1 MKIKNFKCVL
11 CRKEYKPSEVEYA
24 CPKCGSLG
32 VLEIN
37 YDYSSFI
44 KDVKV
49 PYEFKNTMWEFLN
62 FFPIDN
68 SKKIKKYKAEDTQH
82 FSKDDFKNIPPLK
95 IGGTPLYRNK
105 DLLKELQIKDLYIK
119 DDTVNPTSSLKD
131 RASSLVVKLALDK
144 GVKAITCASTG
155 NAASSLAGVCASV
168 GLKCYIF
175 VPKAAPEAKIT
186 QLLMYGAEVFAV
198 DGSYDDAF
206 DLSIEATKKFGWYNR
221 NTGYNPFTIEGKKTV
236 SLEIIK
242 QIISNKLNIPD
253 KVFVPVGD
261 GCIIS
266 GVYKGFY
273 DLMNTGIIN
282 KIPQLIAVQAE
293 GSNAIYLAMK
303 KGDKIESIKP
313 DTIADSISVGR
324 PRNGEMAISN
334 IRASNGFA
342 EVVSD
347 KEILD
352 AMRILAKRTGIF
364 AEPAGATA
372 FAGLLKM
379 SREKRLRPDETVAII
394 VTGSGLKD
402 IGSALKAVKKPHYIK
417 PDMNDVEKNL

>member
-1 MKIKNFKCVL
+1 LKIKNFKCVL
-11 CRKEYKPSEVEYA
+11 CKTEYDPEEVQYT
-24 CPKCGSLG
+24 CSSCGTLG
-32 VLEIN
+32 ILEVN
-37 YDYSSFI
+37 YDYRSFTEASYLDISPDI
-44 KDVKV
+44 KQG
-49 PYEFKNTMWEFLN
+49 MWKYTNFL
-62 FFPIDN
+62 PIDN
-68 SKKIKKYKAEDTQH
+68 
-82 FSKDDFKNIPPLK
+82 FKNIAPLK
-95 IGGTPLYRNK
+95 VGDTPLYINK
-105 DLLKELQIKDLYIK
+105 ALAKELQIKDLFIK
-119 DDTVNPTSSLKD
+119 DDTVNPTASLKD
-131 RASSLVVKLALDK
+131 RASALVVKIALDK

-155 NAASSLAGVCASV
+155 NAASSLAGICASV

-175 VPKAAPEAKIT
+175 VPKTAPKAKIA

-236 SLEIIK
+236 SLEIAN
-242 QIISNKLNIPD
+242 QLSFNIPD
-253 KVFVPVGD
+253 KVFIPVGD

-273 DLMNTGIIN
+273 DLIKVGILK

-303 KGDKIESIKP
+303 KGDKIERIKP
-313 DTIADSISVGR
+313 NTIADSISVGR

-334 IRASNGFA
+334 IRSSNGWV
-342 EVVSD
+342 ELVSD
-347 KEILD
+347 EQILD
-352 AMRILAKRTGIF
+352 AMRVLARRTGIF

-379 SREKRLRPDETVAII
+379 SREKRLKPDETVVVLA
-394 VTGSGLKD
+394 TGSGLKD
-402 IGSALKAVKKPHYIK
+402 IDSAMKAVKKPHYIK
-417 PDMNDVEKNL
+417 PDIKEVKKILGKLHF

>member
-1 MKIKNFKCVL
+1 MKIRNFRCVL
-11 CRKEYKPSEVEYA
+11 CKKEYKPSEIQYT
-24 CPKCGSLG
+24 CTKCGTLG

-37 YDYSSFI
+37 YNYKSFQQKEKESSLSLPI
-44 KDVKV
+44 RNI
-49 PYEFKNTMWEFLN
+49 ENSMWDFAAFL
-62 FFPIDN
+62 PID
-68 SKKIKKYKAEDTQH
+68 DL
-82 FSKDDFKNIPPLK
+82 KNIPPLK
-95 IGGTPLYRNK
+95 VGGTPLYRNI
-105 DLLKELQIKDLYIK
+105 DLSRQLQIKDLYIK

-131 RASSLVVKLALDK
+131 RASALVVKLALDK

-155 NAASSLAGVCASV
+155 NAASSLAGICASV

-175 VPKAAPEAKIT
+175 VPKTAPKAKIT

-236 SLEIIK
+236 SLEIAN
-242 QIISNKLNIPD
+242 QLSFNIPD

-261 GCIIS
+261 GCILS

-273 DLMNTGIIN
+273 DLI
-282 KIPQLIAVQAE
+282 KIGAIKKMPKLIAVQAE

-303 KGDKIESIKP
+303 RGDRIKKIEP
-313 DTIADSISVGR
+313 NTIADSISVGR
-324 PRNGEMAISN
+324 PRNGEMAISY
-334 IRASNGFA
+334 IRASNGWV

-347 KEILD
+347 EQILN
-352 AMRILAKRTGIF
+352 AMGILAKRMGIF

-379 SREKRLRPDETVAII
+379 SREKRLKSDEIVVIL

-402 IGSALKAVKKPHYIK
+402 IDSALKAVKKPHYIK
-417 PDMNDVEKNL
+417 PNIKEVEKIFQ

>member
-1 MKIKNFKCVL
+1 MEIKNFRCVL
-11 CRKEYKPSEVEYA
+11 CKTEYKPSQVKYT

-37 YDYSSFI
+37 YDYKSFQQKKQEIPLSFPI
-44 KDVKV
+44 KNIEDS
-49 PYEFKNTMWEFLN
+49 MWEFAKFL
-62 FFPIDN
+62 PI
-68 SKKIKKYKAEDTQH
+68 S
-82 FSKDDFKNIPPLK
+82 DFKNIPPLK
-95 IGGTPLYRNK
+95 VGGTPLYRNT
-105 DLLKELQIKDLYIK
+105 DLSRELEIKDLYIK
-119 DDTVNPTSSLKD
+119 DDTINPTSSLKD
-131 RASSLVVKLALDK
+131 RASALIVKLALDK

-155 NAASSLAGVCASV
+155 NAASSLAGICASV

-175 VPKAAPEAKIT
+175 VPKTAPKAKIT

-198 DGSYDDAF
+198 DESYDDAF

-236 SLEIIK
+236 SLEIAN
-242 QIISNKLNIPD
+242 QLSFNIPN

-261 GCIIS
+261 GCILS

-273 DLMNTGIIN
+273 DLIKIGIIK

-303 KGDKIESIKP
+303 RGDKIERIKP
-313 DTIADSISVGR
+313 NTIADSISVGR
-324 PRNGEMAISN
+324 PRNGEMAISH
-334 IRASNGFA
+334 IRASNGWV

-347 KEILD
+347 EQILN
-352 AMRILAKRTGIF
+352 AMSILAKRTGIF

-379 SREKRLRPDETVAII
+379 SREKRLKPDETVAVL

-402 IGSALKAVKKPHYIK
+402 IDSALKTVKQPHYIK
-417 PDMNDVEKNL
+417 PNIEEVEENLVKLHF

>member
-1 MKIKNFKCVL
+1 LKVKNFSCVL
-11 CRKEYKPSEVEYA
+11 CKTEYKYKPSEIQYT

-32 VLEIN
+32 VLEVN

-44 KDVKV
+44 SEQEV
-49 PYEFKNTMWEFLN
+49 PIGLKQTMWEYFNFL
-62 FFPIDN
+62 PI
-68 SKKIKKYKAEDTQH
+68 S
-82 FSKDDFKNIPPLK
+82 DFKNIPPLK
-95 IGGTPLYRNK
+95 VGGTPLYKNNN
-105 DLLKELQIKDLYIK
+105 LAKELQIKDLFIK

-131 RASSLVVKLALDK
+131 RASALVVKLALDK

-155 NAASSLAGVCASV
+155 NAASSLAGICASV

-175 VPKAAPEAKIT
+175 VPKTAPKAKIT

-242 QIISNKLNIPD
+242 QMISNKFNIPD

-273 DLMNTGIIN
+273 DLIKVGILK
-282 KIPQLIAVQAE
+282 KIPKLIGIQAK

-303 KGDKIESIKP
+303 KGDKIERISP
-313 DTIADSISVGR
+313 NTIADSISVGR
-324 PRNGEMAISN
+324 PRNGEMAISH
-334 IRASNGFA
+334 IRASNGWV

-347 KEILD
+347 KQILN
-352 AMRILAKRTGIF
+352 AMSILAKKTGIF
-364 AEPAGATA
+364 VEPAGATA

-379 SREKRLRPDETVAII
+379 LREKRLKPDETVVVLA
-394 VTGSGLKD
+394 TGSGLKD
-402 IGSALKAVKKPHYIK
+402 IDSALKAVKKPHYIK
-417 PDMNDVEKNL
+417 PDIKEVKKILGKLHF

>member
-1 MKIKNFKCVL
+1 LKIKNFKCVL
-11 CRKEYKPSEVEYA
+11 CKTEYNPEEVQYT
-24 CPKCGSLG
+24 CSKCGTLG
-32 VLEIN
+32 ILEVN
-37 YDYSSFI
+37 YDYRSFTEASYLDISPDI
-44 KDVKV
+44 KQD
-49 PYEFKNTMWEFLN
+49 MWKYTNFL
-62 FFPIDN
+62 PIAN
-68 SKKIKKYKAEDTQH
+68 
-82 FSKDDFKNIPPLK
+82 FKNIPPLFV
-95 IGGTPLYRNK
+95 GGTPIYRNK
-105 DLLKELQIKDLYIK
+105 TLSRELQINDLYIK

-131 RASSLVVKLALDK
+131 RASALVVKMALDK

-155 NAASSLAGVCASV
+155 NAASSLAGICASV

-175 VPKAAPEAKIT
+175 VPKTAPKAKIA

-236 SLEIIK
+236 SLEIAN
-242 QIISNKLNIPD
+242 QLSFNIPD

-273 DLMNTGIIN
+273 DLMKIGAIK
-282 KIPQLIAVQAE
+282 KIPKLIAIQAK

-303 KGDKIESIKP
+303 KGDKIERISP
-313 DTIADSISVGR
+313 NTIADSISVGR
-324 PRNGEMAISN
+324 PRNGEMAISH
-334 IRASNGFA
+334 IRASNGWV

-347 KEILD
+347 EQILN
-352 AMRILAKRTGIF
+352 AMSILAKRTGIF

-379 SREKRLRPDETVAII
+379 SREKRLKSDESVVVL

-402 IGSALKAVKKPHYIK
+402 IDSALKAVKKPHYIK
-417 PDMNDVEKNL
+417 PNIEEVEKNLGKLKF

>member
-1 MKIKNFKCVL
+1 MCK
-11 CRKEYKPSEVEYA
+11 KEYKLSEIQYT

-32 VLEIN
+32 VLEVN

-44 KDVKV
+44 SEQEV
-49 PYEFKNTMWEFLN
+49 PIALEQTMWEFAN
-62 FFPIDN
+62 FLPI
-68 SKKIKKYKAEDTQH
+68 S
-82 FSKDDFKNIPPLK
+82 DFKNIPPLK
-95 IGGTPLYRNK
+95 VGGTPLYKNK
-105 DLLKELQIKDLYIK
+105 ALAKELQIKNLLIK

-131 RASSLVVKLALDK
+131 RASALVVKLALDK

-155 NAASSLAGVCASV
+155 NAASSLAGICASV

-175 VPKAAPEAKIT
+175 VPKTAPEAKIT
-186 QLLMYGAEVFAV
+186 QLLMYGAEVFVV

-206 DLSIEATKKFGWYNR
+206 DLSIEATKRFGWYNR

-236 SLEIIK
+236 SLEIV
-242 QIISNKLNIPD
+242 QHIISNDLNIPD

-282 KIPQLIAVQAE
+282 KIPQLIGVQAK

-303 KGDKIESIKP
+303 RGDRIKKIEP
-313 DTIADSISVGR
+313 NTIADSISVGR

-334 IRASNGFA
+334 IRASNGGV

-352 AMRILAKRTGIF
+352 AMRILAERTGIF
-364 AEPAGATA
+364 AEPAGAAA

-379 SREKRLRPDETVAII
+379 VKERRLDPDETVVIL

-402 IGSALKAVKKPHYIK
+402 IDSALKAVKQPHYIK
-417 PDMNDVEKNL
+417 PSLKEVEKILV

>member
-11 CRKEYKPSEVEYA
+11 CKTEYDPEEVQYT

-32 VLEIN
+32 VLEVN
-37 YDYSSFI
+37 YDYRSFTEASYLDISPDI
-44 KDVKV
+44 KQG
-49 PYEFKNTMWEFLN
+49 MWKYINFL
-62 FFPIDN
+62 PIAN
-68 SKKIKKYKAEDTQH
+68 
-82 FSKDDFKNIPPLK
+82 FKNIPPLFV
-95 IGGTPLYRNK
+95 GGTPIYRNK
-105 DLLKELQIKDLYIK
+105 ILSRELQINDLYIK

-131 RASSLVVKLALDK
+131 RASALVVKMALDK
-144 GVKAITCASTG
+144 GVKAIACASTG
-155 NAASSLAGVCASV
+155 NAASSLAGICASV

-175 VPKAAPEAKIT
+175 VPKTAPEAKIT

-236 SLEIIK
+236 SLEIAN
-242 QIISNKLNIPD
+242 QLSFNIPD

-273 DLMNTGIIN
+273 DLMKIGIL
-282 KIPQLIAVQAE
+282 KKMPQLIGVQAE

-303 KGDKIESIKP
+303 RGDKIESIKP
-313 DTIADSISVGR
+313 NTIADSISVGR
-324 PRNGEMAISN
+324 PRNGEMAISH
-334 IRASNGFA
+334 IRASNGFV
-342 EVVSD
+342 ESVPD
-347 KEILD
+347 EQILE
-352 AMRILAKRTGIF
+352 AMRILARRTGIF
-364 AEPAGATA
+364 AEPAGAAA

-379 SREKRLRPDETVAII
+379 SREKRLKSDEIVVVL

-402 IGSALKAVKKPHYIK
+402 IDSALKAVKKPHYIK
-417 PDMNDVEKNL
+417 PNLKEVKKILGKLHF

>member
-1 MKIKNFKCVL
+1 LKIKNFKCVL
-11 CRKEYKPSEVEYA
+11 CKTEYNPEEVQYT
-24 CPKCGSLG
+24 CSKCGTLG
-32 VLEIN
+32 ILEVN
-37 YDYSSFI
+37 YDYRSFTEASYLDISPDI
-44 KDVKV
+44 KQD
-49 PYEFKNTMWEFLN
+49 MWKYTNFL
-62 FFPIDN
+62 PIAN
-68 SKKIKKYKAEDTQH
+68 
-82 FSKDDFKNIPPLK
+82 FKNIPPLFV
-95 IGGTPLYRNK
+95 GGTPIYRNK
-105 DLLKELQIKDLYIK
+105 TLSRELQINDLYIK

-131 RASSLVVKLALDK
+131 RASALVVKMALDK
-144 GVKAITCASTG
+144 RVKAITCASTG
-155 NAASSLAGVCASV
+155 NAASSLAGICASV

-175 VPKAAPEAKIT
+175 VPKTAPKAKIA
-186 QLLMYGAEVFAV
+186 QLLMYEAEVFAV

-236 SLEIIK
+236 SLEIAN
-242 QIISNKLNIPD
+242 QLSFNIPD

-273 DLMNTGIIN
+273 DLMKIGAIK
-282 KIPQLIAVQAE
+282 KIPKLIAIQAK

-303 KGDKIESIKP
+303 KGDKIERISP
-313 DTIADSISVGR
+313 NTIADSISVGR
-324 PRNGEMAISN
+324 PRNGEMAISH
-334 IRASNGFA
+334 IRASNGWV

-347 KEILD
+347 EQILN
-352 AMRILAKRTGIF
+352 AMSILAKRTGIF

-379 SREKRLRPDETVAII
+379 SREKRLKSDESVVVL

-402 IGSALKAVKKPHYIK
+402 IDSALKAVKKPHYIK
-417 PDMNDVEKNL
+417 PNIEEVEKNLGKLKF

>member
-1 MKIKNFKCVL
+1 MCK
-11 CRKEYKPSEVEYA
+11 KEYKPSEIQYT
-24 CPKCGSLG
+24 CTKCGTLG

-37 YDYSSFI
+37 YKYKSFQQKEKEI
-44 KDVKV
+44 SLSL
-49 PYEFKNTMWEFLN
+49 PIRNIENSMWDFAAFL
-62 FFPIDN
+62 PID
-68 SKKIKKYKAEDTQH
+68 DL
-82 FSKDDFKNIPPLK
+82 KNIPPLK
-95 IGGTPLYRNK
+95 VGGTPLYRNK
-105 DLLKELQIKDLYIK
+105 NLSEKLQIKDLYIK

-131 RASSLVVKLALDK
+131 RASALVVKLALDK

-155 NAASSLAGVCASV
+155 NAASSLAGICASV

-175 VPKAAPEAKIT
+175 VPKTAPKAKIT

-236 SLEIIK
+236 SLEIA
-242 QIISNKLNIPD
+242 QYIISNGLDIPY

-273 DLMNTGIIN
+273 DLIKIGVIK

-303 KGDKIESIKP
+303 RGDKIESIKP
-313 DTIADSISVGR
+313 NTIADSIAVGR
-324 PRNGEMAISN
+324 PRNGEMAISY
-334 IRASNGFA
+334 IRESNGWV

-347 KEILD
+347 KQILN
-352 AMRILAKRTGIF
+352 AMSILAKKTGIF

-379 SREKRLRPDETVAII
+379 SREKRLRSDETVVVL

-402 IGSALKAVKKPHYIK
+402 IDSALKTVKQPHYIK
-417 PDMNDVEKNL
+417 PNIEEVEENLVKLHF

>member
-1 MKIKNFKCVL
+1 LEIKKFRCVL
-11 CRKEYKPSEVEYA
+11 CKKEYKPSEVEYI
-24 CPKCGSLG
+24 CTKCGPSG
-32 VLEIN
+32 ILEVIYN
-37 YDYSSFI
+37 YNSFI
-44 KDVKV
+44 NKTKV
-49 PYEFKNTMWEFLN
+49 PYEFKNTMWELLN
-62 FFPIDN
+62 FLPMDN
-68 SKKIKKYKAEDTQH
+68 SKKVKKFGDEDTQY

-95 IGGTPLYRNK
+95 VGGTPLYRNK
-105 DLLKELQIKDLYIK
+105 TLSRELQIKDLYIK
-119 DDTVNPTSSLKD
+119 DDTINPTSSLKD
-131 RASSLVVKLALDK
+131 RASALVVKLALDK

-155 NAASSLAGVCASV
+155 NAASSLAGICASV

-175 VPKAAPEAKIT
+175 VPKTAPKAKTI

-236 SLEIIK
+236 SLEIAHQLSFK
-242 QIISNKLNIPD
+242 IPD

-273 DLMNTGIIN
+273 DLVKIGVIK

-303 KGDKIESIKP
+303 RGDRIKKIEP
-313 DTIADSISVGR
+313 NTIADSISVGR

-334 IRASNGFA
+334 IRASNGGV
-342 EVVSD
+342 EIVSD
-347 KEILD
+347 EEILD
-352 AMRILAKRTGIF
+352 AMRILAERTGIF

-379 SREKRLRPDETVAII
+379 SREKKLKPDETVAIL

-402 IGSALKAVKKPHYIK
+402 IDSALKAVKQPHYIK
-417 PDMNDVEKNL
+417 PNLKEVEKILV

>member
-11 CRKEYKPSEVEYA
+11 CKTEYNPEEVQYT
-24 CPKCGSLG
+24 CSKCGTLG
-32 VLEIN
+32 ILEVN
-37 YDYSSFI
+37 YDYRSFTEASYLDISPDI
-44 KDVKV
+44 KQD
-49 PYEFKNTMWEFLN
+49 MWKYTNFL
-62 FFPIDN
+62 PIAN
-68 SKKIKKYKAEDTQH
+68 
-82 FSKDDFKNIPPLK
+82 FKNIPPLFV
-95 IGGTPLYRNK
+95 GGTPIYRNK
-105 DLLKELQIKDLYIK
+105 TLSRELQINDLYIK

-131 RASSLVVKLALDK
+131 RASALVVKMALDK
-144 GVKAITCASTG
+144 RVKAITCASTG
-155 NAASSLAGVCASV
+155 NAASSLAGICASV

-175 VPKAAPEAKIT
+175 VPKTAPKAKIA
-186 QLLMYGAEVFAV
+186 QLLMYEAEVFAV

-236 SLEIIK
+236 SLEIAN
-242 QIISNKLNIPD
+242 QLSFNIPD

-273 DLMNTGIIN
+273 DLM
-282 KIPQLIAVQAE
+282 KIGAIKKMPKLIAIQAK

-303 KGDKIESIKP
+303 KGDKIERISP
-313 DTIADSISVGR
+313 NTIADSISVGR
-324 PRNGEMAISN
+324 PRNGEMAISH
-334 IRASNGFA
+334 IRASNGWV

-347 KEILD
+347 EQILN
-352 AMRILAKRTGIF
+352 AMSILAKRTGIF

-379 SREKRLRPDETVAII
+379 SREKRLKSDESVVVL

-402 IGSALKAVKKPHYIK
+402 IDSALKAAKKPHYIK
-417 PDMNDVEKNL
+417 PDINDVEKNL

>member
-1 MKIKNFKCVL
+1 MRIKNLRCVL
-11 CRKEYKPSEVEYA
+11 CKTEYDPEEVQYT
-24 CPKCGSLG
+24 CSKCGSLG
-32 VLEIN
+32 VLEVN

-44 KDVKV
+44 SEQEV
-49 PYEFKNTMWEFLN
+49 PIALEQTMWEYLSFL
-62 FFPIDN
+62 PI
-68 SKKIKKYKAEDTQH
+68 S
-82 FSKDDFKNIPPLK
+82 DFKNIAPLK
-95 IGGTPLYRNK
+95 VGGTPLYINK
-105 DLLKELQIKDLYIK
+105 ALAKELQIKDLFIK
-119 DDTVNPTSSLKD
+119 DDTVNPTASLKD
-131 RASSLVVKLALDK
+131 RASALVVKLALDK

-155 NAASSLAGVCASV
+155 NAASSLAGICASV

-175 VPKAAPEAKIT
+175 VPKTAPKAKII
-186 QLLMYGAEVFAV
+186 QLLIYGAEVFAV

-206 DLSIEATKKFGWYNR
+206 DLSIEATNKFGWYNR

-242 QIISNKLNIPD
+242 QIISNKFNIPD

-273 DLMNTGIIN
+273 DYIKLGLIK

-303 KGDKIESIKP
+303 RGDKIESIKP
-313 DTIADSISVGR
+313 NTIADSIAVGR
-324 PRNGEMAISN
+324 PRNGEMAISH
-334 IRASNGFA
+334 IRASNGWV

-347 KEILD
+347 EQILS
-352 AMRILAKRTGIF
+352 AMSFLAKRTGIF

-379 SREKRLRPDETVAII
+379 AKEKRLRLNETVVVL

-402 IGSALKAVKKPHYIK
+402 IDSALKAVKQPHYIK
-417 PDMNDVEKNL
+417 PDINDVEKNLELPIILF

>member
-1 MKIKNFKCVL
+1 MCK
-11 CRKEYKPSEVEYA
+11 KEYKLSEIQYT

-32 VLEIN
+32 VLEVN

-44 KDVKV
+44 SEQEV
-49 PYEFKNTMWEFLN
+49 PIALEQTMWEYSNFL
-62 FFPIDN
+62 PISDL
-68 SKKIKKYKAEDTQH
+68 
-82 FSKDDFKNIPPLK
+82 KNIPPLK
-95 IGGTPLYRNK
+95 VGGTPLYKNK
-105 DLLKELQIKDLYIK
+105 ALAKELQIKDLLIK

-131 RASSLVVKLALDK
+131 RASALVVKLALDK

-155 NAASSLAGVCASV
+155 NAASSLAGICASV

-175 VPKAAPEAKIT
+175 VPKTAPEAKIT
-186 QLLMYGAEVFAV
+186 QLLMYGAEVFIV

-206 DLSIEATKKFGWYNR
+206 DLSIEATKRFGWYNR

-242 QIISNKLNIPD
+242 QIISNKFNIPD

-273 DLMNTGIIN
+273 DLIKVGIS
-282 KIPQLIAVQAE
+282 KKMPQLIGVQAE

-324 PRNGEMAISN
+324 PRNGEMAISH
-334 IRASNGFA
+334 IRASNGWVK
-342 EVVSD
+342 VVSD
-347 KEILD
+347 EQILN
-352 AMRILAKRTGIF
+352 AMSILAKRTGVF

-379 SREKRLRPDETVAII
+379 SREKRLKPDETVFVL

-402 IGSALKAVKKPHYIK
+402 IDSALKAVKQPHYIK
-417 PDMNDVEKNL
+417 PDINDVEKNL

>member
-1 MKIKNFKCVL
+1 L
-11 CRKEYKPSEVEYA
+11 CKTEYKPSQVKYT

-37 YDYSSFI
+37 YDYKSFQQKKQEIPLSFPI
-44 KDVKV
+44 KNIEDS
-49 PYEFKNTMWEFLN
+49 MWEFAKFL
-62 FFPIDN
+62 PI
-68 SKKIKKYKAEDTQH
+68 S
-82 FSKDDFKNIPPLK
+82 DFKNIPPLK
-95 IGGTPLYRNK
+95 VGGTPLYRNT
-105 DLLKELQIKDLYIK
+105 DLSRELEIKDLYIK
-119 DDTVNPTSSLKD
+119 DDTINPTSSLKD
-131 RASSLVVKLALDK
+131 RASALIVKLALDK

-155 NAASSLAGVCASV
+155 NAASSLAGICASV

-175 VPKAAPEAKIT
+175 VPKTAPKAKIT

-198 DGSYDDAF
+198 DESYDDAF

-236 SLEIIK
+236 SLEIAN
-242 QIISNKLNIPD
+242 QLSFNIPN

-261 GCIIS
+261 GCILS

-273 DLMNTGIIN
+273 DLIKICIIK

-303 KGDKIESIKP
+303 RGDKIERIKP
-313 DTIADSISVGR
+313 NTIADSISVGR
-324 PRNGEMAISN
+324 PRNGEMAISH
-334 IRASNGFA
+334 IRASNGWV

-347 KEILD
+347 EQILN
-352 AMRILAKRTGIF
+352 AMSILAKRTGIF

-379 SREKRLRPDETVAII
+379 SREKRLKPDETVAVL

-402 IGSALKAVKKPHYIK
+402 IDSALKTVKQPHYIK
-417 PDMNDVEKNL
+417 PNIEEVEENLVKLHF